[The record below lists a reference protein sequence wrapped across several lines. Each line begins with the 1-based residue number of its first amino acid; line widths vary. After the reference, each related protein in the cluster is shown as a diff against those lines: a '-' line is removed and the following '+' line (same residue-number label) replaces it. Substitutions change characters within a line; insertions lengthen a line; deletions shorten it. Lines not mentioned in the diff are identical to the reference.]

1 MTDLPPNMNASSQ
14 SLADTD
20 ITLDA
25 IALANASQWKLMWFS
40 FRKHRLAVWGGIVVL
55 ILYVIAAFAEFIA
68 PFDPHQFNSRAV
80 YHPPQMLRIVD
91 VGEDGSWAL
100 RLYVHAMKLERN
112 PETLEANYVPDP
124 ETKIYVR
131 FFGKGDPYEMWGLFP
146 MSRHLITPVNPDE
159 HFFLLGADRLGRDV
173 LSRTI
178 HGTRLSMSIGLVG
191 VALSLVI
198 GLILGGVS
206 GYFGGRI
213 DSFIQRII
221 EVMIALPTIPLWM
234 GLSAAMPAD
243 WSVVTRYFAITVI
256 LSLVGWT
263 ELARVVRG
271 RFLSLRSEDFV
282 TAARLDG
289 TSRRRIIFRHIMP
302 SIFSHIITAVS
313 LAIPAMILAETA
325 LSFLGLGL
333 LPPAISWGA
342 LLFEAQ
348 NIRSIVAGPWLFAP
362 GIFVLI
368 AVLAFNFLGDGLRDA
383 ADPYA
388 TLER

>member
-1 MTDLPPNMNASSQ
+1 M
-14 SLADTD
+14 
-20 ITLDA
+20 
-25 IALANASQWKLMWFS
+25 ANASTDDPTLAPGAPADAQDLATASQWRLMWLS
-40 FRKHRLAVWGGIVVL
+40 FRKHRLAVFGGVVVL
-55 ILYVIAAFAEFIA
+55 ILYFIAAFAEFIA
-68 PFDPHQFNSRAV
+68 PFDPHKFNSRSV
-80 YHPPQMLRIVD
+80 YHPPQMLRFVD
-91 VGEDGSWAL
+91 VGEDGGWAI
-100 RLYVHAMKLERN
+100 RPHVRAMKLVRD
-112 PETLEANYVPDP
+112 PETLAANYEPDP

-131 FFGKGDPYEMWGLFP
+131 FFGKGDPYELWGLFP
-146 MSRHLITPVNPDE
+146 MERHLIAPVNAGDR
-159 HFFLLGADRLGRDV
+159 FFLLGADRLGRDV

-178 HGTRLSMSIGLVG
+178 AGTRLSMSIGLVG

-213 DSFIQRII
+213 DALIQRVI

-271 RFLSLRSEDFV
+271 RFLSLRTEDFV
-282 TAARLDG
+282 VAARLDG
-289 TSRRRIIFRHIMP
+289 TSQTRVIFRHIMP

-362 GIFVLI
+362 GILVLI

-388 TLER
+388 TVER